1 MSMTVVGAKIALE
14 GVIAKTE
21 KSIEREV
28 SYLKELADDKATLSY
43 IEQLQADG
51 EPLPAGNPYES
62 YS

>member
-21 KSIEREV
+21 KSIERES

-43 IEQLQADG
+43 IEQLQADV
-51 EPLPAGNPYES
+51 
-62 YS
+62 